1 MQDRVQLKREE
12 AVGDGVALSD
22 INPLTNTKSV
32 DDTNSGE
39 SLNVTIERIWAAIN
53 NSLSRIVNS
62 VNGRDGVVV
71 ITAEDVGLGNVTN
84 VSFST
89 IKDWVIEEIM
99 REFGVRA
106 FKLFDTYAEYAETA
120 NSWAADKSRDGTAFF
135 IKVGK
140 LPSDG
145 ETGDMRSQ
153 IGYFH
158 WDGTTLVASMRPV
171 NVIQEADNSIIYN
184 ENIGDKNYG
193 ERAKIGVNIW
203 RGEDALK
210 LYNNS
215 SKGMSGLYIDK
226 SKVAPQVFFFDGVY
240 GNGIADPN
248 GLIYVPDGSVP
259 NGAKE
264 ISVYINNEQIGGT
277 WYTFQNFK
285 IYDLVVTNFSDAGY
299 RDGIGYIL
307 NGLSREFVSRD
318 ACIGS
323 ITSVDTSQST
333 TKYILNFYTIKPYVG
348 MGLKYYDVHTDSS
361 ETGPNGSMIGV
372 DLLHGAVIQNQ
383 DPDNIS
389 GLNAFNTV
397 DPEYSQMSPLKKHH
411 TVTPIGDKV
420 TNESHTYNG
429 LFIAPDFSLNVI
441 PYNAFTDI
449 SNPITNWP
457 IQSPAISTGI
467 SEQSFLGVNLLKKI
481 DIVES
486 KAFNMA
492 GLRIIK
498 DTDIVSN
505 TTLGKSD
512 DDASDKLDQPIDP
525 SDPRWV
531 YTSGGLAVN
540 VGRFLEIGTFVGDD
554 ATARTAENYYDGGKV
569 NVRVNDMFFTDNAD
583 NKLDLRLSHY
593 TSFVYKN
600 LNDTIGG
607 GLVYTEGHVDEH
619 DDWFR
624 VTPGL
629 AVNRGLGLR
638 MSHYDRFGNIPEEY
652 SYEPVLE
659 EPDPFDAT
667 QYWKQV
673 LGEYVQGEVG
683 DTWNSADTWYTRIDN
698 NLQDQAYLAV
708 SVIDAQHTSE
718 DVGASADERIR
729 GYGGLRYMIGT
740 DDVSGHVSSIG
751 LRVNNSED
759 QYGHQLRLG
768 SKAIGIDENNIVQV
782 QLYHESDDPLKD
794 MAHTNPLEIRGWDE
808 EAIYPYVNIPDLKKT
823 VVVTDANHLPGKVAD
838 PLGRPA
844 DDTVY
849 YVQEESKRYV
859 WTGNGFDYV
868 PMFTE
873 YDPSTTPTGEWNRVY
888 VETIVDN
895 INHTFVGNAYQW
907 SKGYTIHLPGSWIP
921 DEHYPDGG
929 YYNDEE
935 PDVDAVMASKVLGYY
950 AAISTDFTEGY
961 YNDGK
966 FYSRSDHHSSSE
978 IIGVDGHKYAD
989 ITYGKPYLMYIY
1001 KDALNAFVPLM
1012 VHASSDPVVGGL
1024 PYSQKDLIPCD
1035 IDNNGHIDARDA
1047 TKILAYYTYNVTTH
1061 VPGDDDYIPEY
1072 EEATTARDKFA
1083 AWLKFFG
1090 YAEDSQAQY
1099 VKIHGTDPDGSFMPG
1114 LDININE
1121 YQGCTTN
1128 LHGDIC
1134 DAVAVKIYDKTAGIP
1149 NCATENGNDPINP
1162 ASLGERGLNLPNPSD
1177 LLARQGGLRFNEGGY
1192 LGVRV
1197 NAMNNYNATT
1207 SNGRTGSDACRCK
1220 TYLNGDL
1227 IGDLGAR
1234 GLRIYGNNVLGIQLD
1249 ESGSLDN
1256 GQLAF
1261 DEFGSLIISPNYS
1274 GGGGGGEYLT
1284 ITDGTT
1290 TVQYNG
1296 STAMN
1301 ITLGPGL
1308 ILEPDPEPEPEPE
1321 PEPNNEEPGE

>member
-210 LYNNS
+210 LYNSS

-240 GNGIADPN
+240 GNGVADPN

-259 NGAKE
+259 TGAKE
-264 ISVYINNEQIGGT
+264 INVYINNEQVGGT

-299 RDGIGYIL
+299 RDGTGYIL
-307 NGLSREFVSRD
+307 TGLSKEFVSRD

-333 TKYILNFYTIKPYVG
+333 TKYVLNFYTIKPYVG

-361 ETGPNGSMIGV
+361 ESGPNGSMIGV
-372 DLLHGAVIQNQ
+372 DLLHGAIVQDHMPIQ
-383 DPDNIS
+383 NIS

-397 DPEYSQMSPLKKHH
+397 DEEHTEMSLLKAHH

-420 TNESHTYNG
+420 TNNTRSSG

-441 PYNAFTDI
+441 PYWAFDKTSILFD
-449 SNPITNWP
+449 
-457 IQSPAISTGI
+457 SPVNNLPLQTPLNSMV
-467 SEQSFLGVNLLKKI
+467 SDESFLGVNLLKRL
-481 DIVES
+481 DAVTQ
-486 KAFNMA
+486 KAYNMA

-498 DTDIVSN
+498 DTETVTN
-505 TTLGKSD
+505 ATLGKSNN
-512 DDASDKLDQPIDP
+512 DASDKLDNPITP
-525 SDPRWV
+525 GSSQYWQ
-531 YTSGGLAVN
+531 SGGLAVN

-569 NVRVNDMFFTDNAD
+569 NVRINDMFFTDNAD

-593 TSFVYKN
+593 TSYVYKN

-659 EPDPFDAT
+659 EPDPFDPT

-673 LGEYVQGEVG
+673 LGEYVQGQVG

-708 SVIDAQHTSE
+708 SVIDTKHTSE
-718 DVGASADERIR
+718 DIGTVDDERIR
-729 GYGGLRYMIGT
+729 GYGGLRYMIG
-740 DDVSGHVSSIG
+740 DDSVNGHVSSVG
-751 LRVNNSED
+751 LRVNDSED
-759 QYGHQLRLG
+759 DYGHQLRLG
-768 SKAIGIDENNIVQV
+768 SKAIGIDEHNIVQV
-782 QLYHESDDPLKD
+782 QRYRESDDINKD
-794 MAHTNPLEIRGWDE
+794 TNPLVIKGWDE
-808 EAIYPYVNIPDLKKT
+808 EAIYPYVSIAGLRGSVIVDTPEN
-823 VVVTDANHLPGKVAD
+823 LPGTPTNPHEEAD
-838 PLGRPA
+838 GSK
-844 DDTVY
+844 VY
-849 YVQEESKRYV
+849 YVKSTDKRYV
-859 WTGNGFDYV
+859 LRDGTTAPNAVYD
-868 PMFTE
+868 PMFIYTNE
-873 YDPSTTPTGEWNRVY
+873 RPVTGEWNKVY
-888 VETIVDN
+888 VETDIDN
-895 INHTFVGNAYQW
+895 TNHTLVGKAYIWNPGYRVELPLSWDSVHHEYMDGPTYAVTSVTASNALKYYSMQ
-907 SKGYTIHLPGSWIP
+907 SVRHGDY
-921 DEHYPDGG
+921 DG
-929 YYNDEE
+929 YYINGEFIIYVGDNEDEAQVLPHVEGEYYFDISYPYPE
-935 PDVDAVMASKVLGYY
+935 PAYEFKDGEFKP
-950 AAISTDFTEGY
+950 AIIKPGT
-961 YNDGK
+961 
-966 FYSRSDHHSSSE
+966 SS
-978 IIGVDGHKYAD
+978 G
-989 ITYGKPYLMYIY
+989 
-1001 KDALNAFVPLM
+1001 AL
-1012 VHASSDPVVGGL
+1012 HE
-1024 PYSQKDLIPCD
+1024 DLIPFD
-1035 IDNNGHIDARDA
+1035 ANGDGVINAVDASAFMGYYTWAA
-1047 TKILAYYTYNVTTH
+1047 THPDEGRSPRENFAYYLETTLGIH
-1061 VPGDDDYIPEY
+1061 ESDPG
-1072 EEATTARDKFA
+1072 
-1083 AWLKFFG
+1083 
-1090 YAEDSQAQY
+1090 Y
-1099 VKIHGTDPDGSFMPG
+1099 VVIHETDPNGSFMPG
-1114 LDININE
+1114 LDININQN
-1121 YQGCTTN
+1121 QGVTTKLN
-1128 LHGDIC
+1128 GDIK
-1134 DAVAVKIYDKTAGIP
+1134 DSVSVKIFDTSAGEYEI
-1149 NCATENGNDPINP
+1149 ATSGIDNDE
-1162 ASLGERGLNLPNPSD
+1162 AHWA
-1177 LLARQGGLRFNEGGY
+1177 LATKQGGLKFTTEGY
-1192 LGVRV
+1192 LAVRV
-1197 NAMNNYNATT
+1197 NDMRQYDATT
-1207 SNGRTGSDACRCK
+1207 PAGRKGTDLCRDRLNRNNGPDGH
-1220 TYLNGDL
+1220 
-1227 IGDLGAR
+1227 GAR
-1234 GLRIYGNNVLGIQLD
+1234 GLRVYGNNVLGVQLSYD
-1249 ESGSLDN
+1249 GDLDN

-1261 DEFGSLIISPNYS
+1261 DEYGSLIISPNYQ
-1274 GGGGGGEYLT
+1274 GGGGGEYLT

>member
-240 GNGIADPN
+240 GNGVADPN
-248 GLIYVPDGSVP
+248 GLIYVPDGSMPAGV
-259 NGAKE
+259 KE
-264 ISVYINNEQIGGT
+264 INVYINNEQIGGT

-333 TKYILNFYTIKPYVG
+333 TKYVLNFYTIKPYVG

-361 ETGPNGSMIGV
+361 ETGPSGSMIGV
-372 DLLHGAVIQNQ
+372 DLLHGAIVQNQ

-397 DPEYSQMSPLKKHH
+397 DPEYSQMSPLKRHH

-449 SNPITNWP
+449 NSPITNWP
-457 IQSPAISTGI
+457 IQSPATSTGI

-505 TTLGKSD
+505 ATLGKSD

-525 SDPRWV
+525 SDPSWV
-531 YTSGGLAVN
+531 CTSGGLAVN

-593 TSFVYKN
+593 TSYVYKN

-638 MSHYDRFGNIPEEY
+638 MSHYDRFGDIPEEY

-659 EPDPFDAT
+659 EPDPFDPT

-673 LGEYVQGEVG
+673 LGEYVQGQVG

-698 NLQDQAYLAV
+698 NLQDKAYLAV
-708 SVIDAQHTSE
+708 SVIDTKHTSE
-718 DVGASADERIR
+718 DIGTVDDERIR
-729 GYGGLRYMIGT
+729 GYGGLRYMIG
-740 DDVSGHVSSIG
+740 DDSVNGHVSSVG
-751 LRVNNSED
+751 LRVNDSED
-759 QYGHQLRLG
+759 DYGHQLRLG
-768 SKAIGIDENNIVQV
+768 SKAIGIDEHNIVQV
-782 QLYHESDDPLKD
+782 QRYRESDDINKD
-794 MAHTNPLEIRGWDE
+794 INPLVIKGWDE
-808 EAIYPYVNIPDLKKT
+808 EAIYPYVSISGLRGSIT
-823 VVVTDANHLPGKVAD
+823 VDTPANLPGTPTNPHEEAD
-838 PLGRPA
+838 GSK
-844 DDTVY
+844 VY
-849 YVQEESKRYV
+849 YVKSTNKRYV
-859 WTGNGFDYV
+859 LRDGTSAPNAVYD
-868 PMFTE
+868 PMFIYSNE
-873 YDPSTTPTGEWNRVY
+873 RPVTGEWNKVY
-888 VETIVDN
+888 VETDIDN
-895 INHTFVGNAYQW
+895 TNHTLVGKAYTWNPGYRVELPLSWDSVHHEYMDGPTYAVTSVTASNALKYYSMQ
-907 SKGYTIHLPGSWIP
+907 SVRHGDY
-921 DEHYPDGG
+921 DG
-929 YYNDEE
+929 YYINGEFIVYDDDNNPHALPHVEGVCYFDISYPYPEPAYEFKDGEFKPAITKPGTSAGALHEDLIPFDVNNDGVINA
-935 PDVDAVMASKVLGYY
+935 VDASAIMGYY
-950 AAISTDFTEGY
+950 AWASTHPDEGRTSRENFAY
-961 YNDGK
+961 YLETTLG
-966 FYSRSDHHSSSE
+966 
-978 IIGVDGHKYAD
+978 
-989 ITYGKPYLMYIY
+989 IY
-1001 KDALNAFVPLM
+1001 E
-1012 VHASSDPVVGGL
+1012 SDP
-1024 PYSQKDLIPCD
+1024 
-1035 IDNNGHIDARDA
+1035 
-1047 TKILAYYTYNVTTH
+1047 
-1061 VPGDDDYIPEY
+1061 
-1072 EEATTARDKFA
+1072 
-1083 AWLKFFG
+1083 G
-1090 YAEDSQAQY
+1090 Y
-1099 VKIHGTDPDGSFMPG
+1099 VIIHETDPNGSFMPG
-1114 LDININE
+1114 LDININQN
-1121 YQGCTTN
+1121 QGVTTKLN
-1128 LHGDIC
+1128 GDIK
-1134 DAVAVKIYDKTAGIP
+1134 DSVSVKIFDTSAGEYEI
-1149 NCATENGNDPINP
+1149 ATTGIDNDE
-1162 ASLGERGLNLPNPSD
+1162 AHWA
-1177 LLARQGGLRFNEGGY
+1177 LATKQGGLKFTTEGY
-1192 LGVRV
+1192 LAVRV
-1197 NAMNNYNATT
+1197 NDMRQYDATT
-1207 SNGRTGSDACRCK
+1207 PAGRKGTDLCRDRLNRNNGPDGH
-1220 TYLNGDL
+1220 
-1227 IGDLGAR
+1227 GAR
-1234 GLRIYGNNVLGIQLD
+1234 GLRVYGNNVLGVQLSYD
-1249 ESGSLDN
+1249 GELDN

-1261 DEFGSLIISPNYS
+1261 DEYGSLIISPNYS
-1274 GGGGGGEYLT
+1274 GGGGGEYLT

-1296 STAMN
+1296 SEAMS

-1308 ILEPDPEPEPEPE
+1308 ILEPDPEPEP
-1321 PEPNNEEPGE
+1321 NNEEPGE

>member
-12 AVGDGVALSD
+12 PVGDGVALSD

-106 FKLFDTYAEYAETA
+106 FKLFDTYAEYAETS

-248 GLIYVPDGSVP
+248 GLIYVPDGNVP
-259 NGAKE
+259 TGAKE
-264 ISVYINNEQIGGT
+264 INVYINNEQIGGT

-285 IYDLVVTNFSDAGY
+285 IYDLVVTNFSDVGY

-333 TKYILNFYTIKPYVG
+333 TRYVLNFYTIKPYVG

-505 TTLGKSD
+505 ATLGKSD

-540 VGRFLEIGTFVGDD
+540 VGKFLEIGTFVGDD

-593 TSFVYKN
+593 TSYVYKN

-708 SVIDAQHTSE
+708 SVIDTKHTSE
-718 DVGASADERIR
+718 DIGTVDDERIR
-729 GYGGLRYMIGT
+729 GYGGLRYMIG
-740 DDVSGHVSSIG
+740 DDSVNGHVSSVG
-751 LRVNNSED
+751 LRVNDSED
-759 QYGHQLRLG
+759 DYGHQLRLG
-768 SKAIGIDENNIVQV
+768 SKAIGIDEHNVVQV
-782 QLYHESDDPLKD
+782 QRYRESDNINKD
-794 MAHTNPLEIRGWDE
+794 INPLVIKGWDE
-808 EAIYPYVNIPDLKKT
+808 EAIYPYVSISGLRGSVIVDTP
-823 VVVTDANHLPGKVAD
+823 ANLPGTPTNPDEEAD
-838 PLGRPA
+838 GSK
-844 DDTVY
+844 VY
-849 YVQEESKRYV
+849 YVKSTNKRYV
-859 WTGNGFDYV
+859 LRDGTSAPNAVYD
-868 PMFTE
+868 PMFIYSNE
-873 YDPSTTPTGEWNRVY
+873 RPATGEWNKVY
-888 VETIVDN
+888 VETDIDN
-895 INHTFVGNAYQW
+895 TNHTLVGKAYIWNPGYRVELPLSWDPVHHEYIDGPTYAITSVTASNALKYYSIQ
-907 SKGYTIHLPGSWIP
+907 SVRHGDY
-921 DEHYPDGG
+921 DG
-929 YYNDEE
+929 YYIKGEFIVYDGDNNSDEDARVLPHVEGEYYFDISYPYPEPAYEFKDGAFKPVITKPGTSAGALHEDLIPFDVNNDGVINA
-935 PDVDAVMASKVLGYY
+935 VDASAFLGYY
-950 AAISTDFTEGY
+950 AWASTHPDEGRTSRENFAY
-961 YNDGK
+961 YLETTLGI
-966 FYSRSDHHSSSE
+966 RE
-978 IIGVDGHKYAD
+978 
-989 ITYGKPYLMYIY
+989 
-1001 KDALNAFVPLM
+1001 
-1012 VHASSDPVVGGL
+1012 SDP
-1024 PYSQKDLIPCD
+1024 
-1035 IDNNGHIDARDA
+1035 
-1047 TKILAYYTYNVTTH
+1047 
-1061 VPGDDDYIPEY
+1061 
-1072 EEATTARDKFA
+1072 
-1083 AWLKFFG
+1083 G
-1090 YAEDSQAQY
+1090 Y
-1099 VKIHGTDPDGSFMPG
+1099 VIIHETDPNGSFMPG
-1114 LDININE
+1114 LDININKN
-1121 YQGCTTN
+1121 QGVTTKLN
-1128 LHGDIC
+1128 GDIK
-1134 DAVAVKIYDKTAGIP
+1134 DSVSVKIFDTSAGEYEI
-1149 NCATENGNDPINP
+1149 ATSGIDNDE
-1162 ASLGERGLNLPNPSD
+1162 AHWDLPTK
-1177 LLARQGGLRFNEGGY
+1177 QGGLKFTTEGY
-1192 LGVRV
+1192 LAVRV
-1197 NAMNNYNATT
+1197 NDMRQYDATT
-1207 SNGRTGSDACRCK
+1207 PVGRKGTDLCRDRLNRNNGPDGH
-1220 TYLNGDL
+1220 
-1227 IGDLGAR
+1227 GAR
-1234 GLRIYGNNVLGIQLD
+1234 GLRVYGNNVLGVQLSYD
-1249 ESGSLDN
+1249 GALDN

-1261 DEFGSLIISPNYS
+1261 DEYGSLIISPNYS
-1274 GGGGGGEYLT
+1274 GGGGGEYLT

-1308 ILEPDPEPEPEPE
+1308 ILEPDPEPEPEP
-1321 PEPNNEEPGE
+1321 NNEEPGE